1 MSNFSKMLI
10 VTGLFLFS
18 TGTFSDETGETTTV
32 TPTGIGNISLTAG
45 SSTSNATG
53 GNANVGN
60 VSAVTGPSTSNATGG
75 NATGGV
81 SSVGNV
87 STGASSANASAD
99 GAGANSNNVNITQN
113 YENKRQV
120 AGASSPGLT
129 SGFDTCLGS
138 VSGGVQTQ
146 IFGLS
151 GGGTKVDK
159 NCVHIKNAH
168 LIAEFDRVAAC
179 QYVLANVEGAK
190 ESGLVCNPPVVP
202 PVFVDRV
209 IVKEVP
215 VVVKE
220 IVKEVIMHPV
230 TTETEPKIVV
240 KYKNKN
246 CKKAPIVTKI
256 NQ

>member
-18 TGTFSDETGETTTV
+18 TGTFADETGETTTV

-45 SSTSNATG
+45 S
-53 GNANVGN
+53 
-60 VSAVTGPSTSNATGG
+60 STSNATGG